1 MTAGGLTAILLTLFM
16 ELTGPRRKRI
26 ETELTTDALPEVGAF
41 LREFASRRGW
51 SADATE
57 RLCSAGEEALL
68 SLVQS
73 EEGAKAGEARRL
85 LVIARSSRKAAELEF
100 IAAPGEEN
108 LEDRMVLLSERGGG
122 APAEH
127 EISLRLLRHY
137 ASSVYHQQ
145 YHDTDIVT
153 VRVEGDGQE

>member
-1 MTAGGLTAILLTLFM
+1 MSGTTEAFARVKIDGLLKDPGWNLSDGSTVLF
-16 ELTGPRRKRI
+16 EH
-26 ETELTTDALPEVGAF
+26 ALPDGTQ
-41 LREFASRRGW
+41 
-51 SADATE
+51 AD
-57 RLCSAGEEALL
+57 R
-68 SLVQS
+68 
-73 EEGAKAGEARRL
+73 
-85 LVIARSSRKAAELEF
+85 ARSPRMAELEF
-100 IAAPGEEN
+100 VAAPGEEN
-108 LEDRMVLLSERGGG
+108 LEDRMVLLTERGGG